1 MATFKSHAGKGASVN
16 KSQRR
21 TPTRVPKPVTFE
33 RVRELALALP
43 GAEQGTSY
51 GTPAFRVRGKLFAR
65 MHQDGESVVIRI
77 DYDERRMRM
86 ETDPRTF
93 FITDHY
99 LRYPMMLVR
108 LATVYDDDLEDL
120 LEQSWRLVAPQRL
133 IRDRDRGS

>member
-1 MATFKSHAGKGASVN
+1 VN
-16 KSQRR
+16 KRRRR
-21 TPTRVPKPVTFE
+21 TPARVAKPVTFE

-51 GTPAFRVRGKLFAR
+51 GTAAFRVRGKLFAR

-77 DYDERRMRM
+77 DYGERQLRM
-86 ETDPRTF
+86 ETDPQTF

-108 LATVYDDDLEDL
+108 LATVYDDDLEEL

-133 IRDRDRGS
+133 LADRDRES